1 MRQRYLTGDNMAI
14 SKEHAKKSPTQ
25 NPTSFFKME
34 QQGGSQ
40 GKPTSVP
47 DKLSG
52 GPMRE
57 PLMGRSELSKK

>member
-1 MRQRYLTGDNMAI
+1 MAV
-14 SKEHAKKSPTQ
+14 SKEHSKKEPSQ
-25 NPTSFFKME
+25 NPTAFYTCE
-34 QQGGSQ
+34 QQGGAY

-57 PLMGRSELSKK
+57 KIYGHTGGKKK